1 MYVKDVGRWDSDANT
16 LRESRESVDKSC
28 ERGLLAM
35 IVVGGKA
42 RKSEA
47 LAASARLMA
56 HEHPDSDGLW
66 LAEGVQD
73 E

>member
-1 MYVKDVGRWDSDANT
+1 
-16 LRESRESVDKSC
+16 
-28 ERGLLAM
+28 M